1 MKPLSRLVLAL
12 GMAAQPM
19 AAQEQ
24 LADTQPDNEIAVSA
38 TIPEGRARRG
48 AEAHRA

>member
-1 MKPLSRLVLAL
+1 LKPLSRLVLAL

-24 LADTQPDNEIAVSA
+24 LADTQPDNEIALERHN
-38 TIPEGRARRG
+38 P
-48 AEAHRA
+48 

>member
-24 LADTQPDNEIAVSA
+24 LAFDVPVAA
-38 TIPEGRARRG
+38 LPGIPEGRARRD